1 MLLQAPYDLGEVTH
15 VGGTSVS
22 LVGDD
27 RKQERLHYIL
37 HLEDSISRQV
47 FARESLSIHSFAF
60 VAEKWMRELEGI
72 PMKHLPL
79 LCSWELNKNN
89 HPSSENTHSINLALV

>member
-1 MLLQAPYDLGEVTH
+1 MQAPYDLGEVTH

-27 RKQERLHYIL
+27 KKRERLHYIL
-37 HLEDSISRQV
+37 HVEDSISRQV
-47 FARESLSIHSFAF
+47 FAREGLSILSFAF
-60 VAEKWMRELEGI
+60 VAEKWMRELGGI

-79 LCSWELNKNN
+79 PCSWTLKKNN
-89 HPSSENTHSINLALV
+89 HLSSENIHSTN